1 MHVPACDYCTSAVDV
16 LFKLIVKSWECRV
29 EDWERR
35 VEDWKR
41 RVEVW
46 NEDTSHI

>member
-1 MHVPACDYCTSAVDV
+1 MHVPACDYRTSAVDV

-35 VEDWKR
+35 VEDW
-41 RVEVW
+41 
-46 NEDTSHI
+46 NEDTSLYIICKL